1 MEPLITST
9 IAVTIAEM
17 GDKTQLLALVL
28 AAKFRNKWAI
38 VLGILVATVLNH
50 FASAAIGAWTGSAL
64 PEDWLRWVLAASF
77 FAVALWML
85 IPDQDEEAP
94 SKYDRYGAF
103 TATLILFFFAEIGDK
118 TQIAT
123 VLLAAEYSSI
133 ILVSIGTTLG
143 MLAANLPV
151 IWAGEWLIK
160 KIPLRLINVI
170 AAILFAIFG
179 VLALIAS

>member
-28 AAKFRNKWAI
+28 AAKFRNKLAI
-38 VLGILVATVLNH
+38 VSGILVATVLNH
-50 FASAAIGAWTGSAL
+50 FASAAIGAFAGSAL

-85 IPDQDEEAP
+85 IPDKDEDA
-94 SKYDRYGAF
+94 SGKYDQYGAF
-103 TATLILFFFAEIGDK
+103 IATTLLFFFAEIGDK
-118 TQIAT
+118 TQVAT
-123 VLLAAEYSSI
+123 VLLAAEYNSI
-133 ILVSIGTTLG
+133 VLVSIGTTLG

-160 KIPLRLINVI
+160 KIPLRLINIV
-170 AAILFAIFG
+170 AALLFAVFG
-179 VLALIAS
+179 TLALIS